1 MTLPAVFFRND
12 EVHAKLTHGHFLHV
26 GCQGQDSIASDL
38 YEEHIC
44 TVTLR
49 IGLLTMMIRR
59 VEYKLVGVGP
69 VDKRPSTD

>member
-12 EVHAKLTHGHFLHV
+12 EVQAKVTHGHFLHV
-26 GCQGQDSIASDL
+26 GCQGQDSIDSDL
-38 YEEHIC
+38 YEEYIC

-59 VEYKLVGVGP
+59 VEYKLV
-69 VDKRPSTD
+69 DKRPSTH